1 MGVFPRPYRSIG
13 DPSWLASTTI
23 SSTASP
29 APPSSRTCRRTSSGS
44 TWPRP
49 RGRSSR
55 GSPRSRP
62 WCARRRRWTRSARS
76 GRWRTSRRGPGR
88 TSSGSTSGPS
98 GRSGRRSRRR
108 LVRTSR
114 RLADGLM
121 PWPGRRR
128 WVPPPP
134 APVEVR
140 PGETILLIGKPGTGK
155 STLGEWMVREASS
168 CIVYDTKNDPDE
180 QAKWVAA
187 GFTAVEDPAELD
199 HHARALMVCDPAWA
213 GGPDSHRDRLHLWS
227 RALDHPF
234 HRVPT
239 ALVFDEVLN
248 VFPVGGGHPGTL
260 KLLHQGRSRGHVLI
274 AGSQMATGIDTRL
287 IQLAHHIVALGV
299 LEGQQMR
306 HLAT

>member
-1 MGVFPRPYRSIG
+1 
-13 DPSWLASTTI
+13 
-23 SSTASP
+23 
-29 APPSSRTCRRTSSGS
+29 
-44 TWPRP
+44 
-49 RGRSSR
+49 
-55 GSPRSRP
+55 
-62 WCARRRRWTRSARS
+62 
-76 GRWRTSRRGPGR
+76 
-88 TSSGSTSGPS
+88 
-98 GRSGRRSRRR
+98 
-108 LVRTSR
+108 
-114 RLADGLM
+114 M

-134 APVEVR
+134 SPVEVR

-155 STLGEWMVREASS
+155 STLAEWMVREASS

-180 QAKWVAA
+180 QAKWVSA

-199 HHARALMVCDPAWA
+199 HHARALMVCDPAWTW
-213 GGPDSHRDRLHLWS
+213 GTDSHRDRAHPWS

-306 HLAT
+306 HLATATGSPAGRLGMLAHRQIGWRPAGGQWRLFHAIDRDGRHLSDLWPLGTHSRAPFRLLAA